1 MTKEEYVILAEPG
14 NVSIPN
20 RVLWVRERKKFGIE
34 GIVIAQGL
42 DASYSGAV
50 VRPATKNEVK
60 QANELAKKNRP
71 PCPVCGELMTV
82 GVSVLF
88 EGCVTSWRCKVHG
101 TRGPGG
107 KEHPAN
113 LKTVCRT
120 CQAFDCWPFKDEP
133 EGEPR
138 RTE

>member
-1 MTKEEYVILAEPG
+1 MTKEEYVNLAEPW

-42 DASYSGAV
+42 DASYSGEV
-50 VRPATKNEVK
+50 VRPATKNEIK

-82 GVSVLF
+82 GISVLF
-88 EGCVTSWRCKVHG
+88 EGHVTPWRCKEHG
-101 TRGPGG
+101 MVLAGI
-107 KEHPAN
+107 
-113 LKTVCRT
+113 
-120 CQAFDCWPFKDEP
+120 P
-133 EGEPR
+133 EEK
-138 RTE
+138 